1 MKSFKGSRFGL
12 YKDLLNKSNYFKLV
26 CGAGNEDRGELEYLC
41 FIYTIAGCTGF
52 DVSAN
57 PLIVASA
64 KKGIY
69 AALEKANQLNIKIPF
84 IPFITVSV
92 GLPGDHHVRKAFI
105 TKDCVSCNLCIPV
118 CPTDAIP
125 SSLKIVPELCIG
137 CGNCEAVCP
146 PSASAISYTHNA
158 KELLEILPK
167 CIEAGAESIELHAGI
182 PDDKSTIQEWG
193 IVSQSVPNGMIS
205 MCLDRKHLSN
215 ETLIDRI
222 KAAKEIADDRLIIQA
237 DGIPMS
243 GGNDDFNT
251 TLQAVSITDVINKEL
266 KSKLVQYRDMPVLI
280 SGGTNSFTGD
290 LARQCGVNF
299 NGITIGTHAR
309 KTIETHRKPTFEMT
323 DKEITIAFT
332 KAKNLINKNLY
343 GKN

>member
-12 YKDLLNKSNYFKLV
+12 YKDLLNKSQFFKLV
-26 CGAGNEDRGELEYLC
+26 CGAGNEDRAEVEYLC
-41 FIYTIAGCTGF
+41 FIYTIAGCAGF
-52 DVSAN
+52 DVCAN

-64 KKGIY
+64 KKGIN

-84 IPFITVSV
+84 IPFITVSI

-146 PSASAISYTHNA
+146 PAANAIRYSHNS

-167 CIEAGAESIELHAGI
+167 CIEAGAESIELHADV
-182 PDDKSTIQEWG
+182 PDDKSTIQEWR
-193 IVSQSVPNGMIS
+193 IVSQSLPNGMIS

-215 ETLIDRI
+215 ENLIERI

-237 DGIPMS
+237 DGIPIS
-243 GGNDDFNT
+243 GGSDDFNT
-251 TLQAVSITDVINKEL
+251 TLQAVSITDVINKDL
-266 KSKLVQYRDMPVLI
+266 KNKLVQYKDMPVLI

-290 LARQCGVNF
+290 LARQCGVTF

-309 KTIETHRKPTFEMT
+309 KTIATHQKPTFEMT